1 MASEC
6 APPAATTD
14 HDAPAGP
21 ETSMGDDVVTVELVP
36 SWPLEF
42 KPHAHSVPSDRMATV
57 WFPEL
62 LADARSH
69 SSGEVCRITTG
80 EDTEAILSLPICP
93 EVPSPHA

>member
-21 ETSMGDDVVTVELVP
+21 ETSIGNDVVTVEFVP

-42 KPHAHSVPSDRMATV
+42 KPQPYNTPVVLIARLWKPPPDATDH
-57 WFPEL
+57 
-62 LADARSH
+62 DAL
-69 SSGEVCRITTG
+69 TG
-80 EDTEAILSLPICP
+80 P
-93 EVPSPHA
+93 